1 LVGGHVALDL
11 VNTVTARDADPIDWL
26 DGYARLL
33 EWAALTGQFDRSVLR
48 ALQRRSAAEPQA
60 AALALDRIREL
71 REALRDVLV
80 AILRG
85 KTGAESALGRLQES
99 WRDAAGQARFGL
111 SRGRVDLLLGVE
123 VSGLEVLRHEL
134 ALRSLELLQTLPL
147 ERTRI
152 CQGPCCG
159 WLFVDRSKG
168 GRRRWC
174 DMATCGNDEKSRR
187 FRRRRLVKVRGKR

>member
-1 LVGGHVALDL
+1 MLDL

-48 ALQRRSAAEPQA
+48 ALQRRSAAEPHA

-80 AILRG
+80 AILRR

-99 WRDAAGQARFGL
+99 WRDAAAQARFGL

-152 CQGPCCG
+152 CLGPRCG

-168 GRRRWC
+168 GQRRWC

-187 FRRRRLVKVRGKR
+187 FRRRRLAKVRGKR